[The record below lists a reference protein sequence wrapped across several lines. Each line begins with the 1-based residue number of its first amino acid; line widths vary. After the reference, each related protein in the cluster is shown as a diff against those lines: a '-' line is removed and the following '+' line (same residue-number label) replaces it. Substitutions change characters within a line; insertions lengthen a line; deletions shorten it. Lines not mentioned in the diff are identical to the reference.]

1 MSNKL
6 LPVSRRE
13 LIRRLSKL
21 GFVGP
26 YPGAGHE
33 YMTRGLVDVHIPN
46 PMAAILAL
54 AFCRR
59 SSSELGISREEWLE
73 AS

>member
-6 LPVSRRE
+6 VPVSRSE
-13 LIRRLSKL
+13 LIRRFSKL

-33 YMTRGLVDVHIPN
+33 YMSRGLLEVRIPN
-46 PMAAILAL
+46 PHGSDISVDLLQKILKRA
-54 AFCRR
+54 
-59 SSSELGISREEWLE
+59 GISREEWFE
-73 AS
+73 VA